1 MVYGGLIPN
10 ERGYERT
17 KAVGICDVVLVGA
30 TTEGYCRV
38 NLKRQH
44 SLLKVTVVGF
54 DEEGT
59 VQVVS
64 AQGAYDRPSVE
75 WKG

>member
-1 MVYGGLIPN
+1 MC
-10 ERGYERT
+10 E
-17 KAVGICDVVLVGA
+17 VVLVGA

-44 SLLKVTVVGF
+44 SLPKVTVVGF

-59 VQVVS
+59 VQVVPV
-64 AQGAYDRPSVE
+64 QRTYDHRSLDS
-75 WKG
+75 KD

>member
-10 ERGYERT
+10 ERGYERA
-17 KAVGICDVVLVGA
+17 KAGGICEVVLVGA

-44 SLLKVTVVGF
+44 SLPKVTVIGF
-54 DEEGT
+54 DKEGT
-59 VQVVS
+59 VQVVP
-64 AQGAYDRPSVE
+64 AQGAYDHGSVD
-75 WKG
+75 WKS